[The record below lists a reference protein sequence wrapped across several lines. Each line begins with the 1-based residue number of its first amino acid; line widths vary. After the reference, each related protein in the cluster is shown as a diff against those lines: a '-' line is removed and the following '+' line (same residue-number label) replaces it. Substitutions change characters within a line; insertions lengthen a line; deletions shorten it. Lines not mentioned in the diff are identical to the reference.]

1 MLDNIVR
8 KRTKKFKVM
17 VVEDDPAVQIM
28 LGTYLSANGGR
39 VKVLGDGKKL
49 LRECKKRHPDIILL
63 DVVLPGDDGFILL
76 RKLRGA
82 NIATPVIMLTERSAI
97 DDRVRGLDVG
107 ADDYV
112 TKPFS
117 SRELLAR
124 IQNQLRRSD
133 APLKPMLVGGIT
145 VDPATREAR
154 GADGKLLALT
164 KTEFDILLYMVIKS
178 PQVLEYSELFTALGY
193 TPRTESKVLV
203 MHIANI
209 RRKLGCAKTQG
220 TIHIQSV
227 AKIGYR
233 LTTEER

>member
-1 MLDNIVR
+1 MTDSTVR
-8 KRTKKFKVM
+8 RGTKKFKVM
-17 VVEDDPAVQIM
+17 VVEDDPSIQAM
-28 LGTYLSANGGR
+28 LAAYLSANGAR

-49 LRECKKRHPDIILL
+49 LRECKKRQPDIILL
-63 DVVLPGDDGFILL
+63 DVVLPGDDGFLLL

-82 NIATPVIMLTERSAI
+82 GIVTPVIMLTERSAI
-97 DDRVRGLDVG
+97 DDRVQGLDAG
-107 ADDYV
+107 ADDYL

-124 IQNQLRRSD
+124 IQSQLRRSETS
-133 APLKPMLVGGIT
+133 LKPMRVGGI
-145 VDPATREAR
+145 DINPSTREAR
-154 GADGKLLALT
+154 GADGKLLSLT

-178 PQVLEYSELFTALGY
+178 PQVVEYAELFTALGY

-209 RRKLGCAKTQG
+209 RRKLGSTTTHGAIQ
-220 TIHIQSV
+220 IQSV

-233 LTTEER
+233 LTIDER